1 MTEEEALRRRIGQL
15 LIFGFEGQIVP
26 DHIVDLIRD
35 QYLGNIILFS
45 RNVGTPEKLAG
56 LNAALQTLAREHGQD
71 LPLTVSADQE
81 NGVVRRLPLSV
92 PGLPGNM
99 ALGAI
104 GDPQQAR
111 RSGEMTGQLLR
122 SLGINFNLAP
132 VLDVNNNP
140 KNPVIGVRSFG
151 DQAEAVARLGA
162 AFAVGLQA
170 RGVIACG
177 KHFPGHGDTS
187 VDSHLDLPAIPH
199 TRERLDTVELLP
211 FKAAIEAGIDCIMTA
226 HVVFPAMEPDRIPAT
241 LSKRVLTGLLRD
253 DLNFRGVL
261 TTDCL
266 EMNAISE
273 TVGVGRG
280 AVESLKAGADMVM
293 VSHRLDRQVAAVN
306 AIWEA
311 VRQGELS
318 ENRINEAYERVAR
331 LKKERLQDA
340 APGPDWPELIRQAD
354 ALSKDLSTAAVTRL
368 TAAKQPLPQNPQRVL
383 VLVDDSAPMMVAA
396 GRTGPESLLEE
407 TLARMLPGAQVT
419 PLHFPAG
426 LQNQSADQVLEQAAA
441 ADVVMAGVNGDRN
454 PAYLEI
460 LERMADQPIPQATV
474 LLRSP
479 YDATRVP
486 AAPNLIA
493 CYENTPWMVE
503 AAVQAAFGG
512 RAGGALPVD
521 VSEAFPRGH
530 RA

>member
-15 LIFGFEGQIVP
+15 LIFGFEGHTVP
-26 DHIVDLIRD
+26 EHIVELIQRH
-35 QYLGNIILFS
+35 YLGNIILFS
-45 RNVGTPEKLAG
+45 RNVGTPEQLAG

-71 LPLTVSADQE
+71 VPLTISADQE
-81 NGVVRRLPLSV
+81 NGVVRRLPVSI

-104 GDPQQAR
+104 GDPAQAR
-111 RSGEMTGQLLR
+111 WSGEVTGELLR

-132 VLDVNNNP
+132 VLDVNNNA

-151 DQAEAVARLGA
+151 DQAEAVANLGV
-162 AFAVGLQA
+162 AFALGLQA

-177 KHFPGHGDTS
+177 KHFPGHGDTN
-187 VDSHLDLPAIPH
+187 VDSHLDLPTIPH
-199 TRERLDTVELLP
+199 TRERLDALELVP
-211 FKAAIEAGIDCIMTA
+211 FRAAIAAGIDSIMTA
-226 HVVFPAMEPDRIPAT
+226 HVVFPAVEPDRIPAT

-253 DLNFRGVL
+253 ELHFQGVL

-293 VSHRLDRQVAAVN
+293 VSHRLDRQMAAVN

-311 VRQGELS
+311 VRSGELS
-318 ENRINEAYERVAR
+318 EERVNEAYERVTR
-331 LKKERLQDA
+331 LKKERLKDTGAGSDWA
-340 APGPDWPELIRQAD
+340 ALIGRAD
-354 ALSKDLSTAAVTRL
+354 ELSKNLSTAAVTRV
-368 TAAKQPLPQNPQRVL
+368 TSTQQTLPQNPQRVL

-396 GRTGPESLLEE
+396 GRSGPESLLEGAV
-407 TLARMLPGAQVT
+407 ARVVPGAQIAR
-419 PLHFPAG
+419 LNFPAA
-426 LQNQSADQVLEQAAA
+426 LENQSADQVLEQAAE
-441 ADVVMAGVNGDRN
+441 ADVVLAGVNGDRN
-454 PAYLEI
+454 PAYLE
-460 LERMADQPIPQATV
+460 LLGRLARQPVPQATI

-479 YDATRVP
+479 YDAALV
-486 AAPNLIA
+486 ADSPNLVA

-512 RAGGALPVD
+512 QAGGSLPVD
-521 VSEAFPRGH
+521 VSPDFPRGH